1 MRSGQNGASM
11 PRKLYLAGQALSFA
25 TPAPSRLAGNRHIP
39 RVKGDKA
46 MTSTKQSAVIEG
58 DKRMPTNRQ
67 TTTAVASPRTI
78 ALVTGVLFI
87 ITYITSI
94 PPVLFLYGPVLHD
107 PRYIVGAGPDT
118 GALFGAFLELLLI
131 VANIGT
137 TVVLFPIL
145 KRVNEIFAL
154 GYVTARVVE
163 SVFIA
168 VGILSLLAVVT
179 LRQDVAGAANA
190 DASSLVAVGKSLV
203 ALHDWTFLLGPGFV
217 VGIGNGLL
225 LGYLMYKSALV
236 PQRMAMLGLIAGPVL
251 LARFVGILFGVVE
264 PGSVVGSLMVVPEFI
279 WELALGIWLIV
290 KGFNPAAV
298 ASGSARTG
306 ANDLASAASSA
317 A

>member
-1 MRSGQNGASM
+1 M
-11 PRKLYLAGQALSFA
+11 
-25 TPAPSRLAGNRHIP
+25 I
-39 RVKGDKA
+39 
-46 MTSTKQSAVIEG
+46 STKRTVGTQGDNDMNTHRRAAAREG
-58 DKRMPTNRQ
+58 DGHMHPTQQ
-67 TTTAVASPRTI
+67 TARTI

-94 PPVLFLYGPVLHD
+94 PPVLFLYGPVLND
-107 PRYIVGAGPDT
+107 PRYIVGAGADN
-118 GALFGAFLELLLI
+118 GVSLGAFLELLLI

-298 ASGSARTG
+298 AARSERTG
-306 ANDLASAASSA
+306 TKDLASAASSA

>member
-1 MRSGQNGASM
+1 M
-11 PRKLYLAGQALSFA
+11 
-25 TPAPSRLAGNRHIP
+25 H
-39 RVKGDKA
+39 
-46 MTSTKQSAVIEG
+46 
-58 DKRMPTNRQ
+58 PTQQ
-67 TTTAVASPRTI
+67 TARTI

-94 PPVLFLYGPVLHD
+94 PPVLFLYGSVLND
-107 PRYIVGAGPDT
+107 PRYIVGAGADN
-118 GALFGAFLELLLI
+118 GVSLGAFLELLLI

-298 ASGSARTG
+298 AARSETTG
-306 ANDLASAASSA
+306 TKDLSSAASSA